1 MTDLQTIELI
11 RNDGSTATLD
21 DWAGQVR
28 LVVNVA
34 SKCGLT
40 PQYAAL
46 ESLYR
51 ARKDRGFVVLGFP
64 SNDFRQQEPGSDAD
78 IAAFCATTY
87 DVTFPLF
94 AKAPVSG
101 GNKQPLYARLIA
113 ARDTAQGDGP
123 MRERLK
129 SKGID
134 TNDAPEVQ
142 WNFEK
147 FLIGRDGR
155 VIARFA
161 PDVAPDDP
169 RLVQAIDAALD
180 QSARA

>member
-1 MTDLQTIELI
+1 MTELHDI
-11 RNDGSTATLD
+11 ALTRNDGSDATLD

-40 PQYAAL
+40 GQYDAL
-46 ESLYR
+46 EALYR
-51 ARKDRGFVVLGFP
+51 RYRDRGFVVLGFP
-64 SNDFRQQEPGSDAD
+64 ANDFLGQEPGTDAE
-78 IAAFCATTY
+78 IADFCSGTF

-94 AKAPVSG
+94 AKAPVAG
-101 GNKQPLYARLIA
+101 ADKQALYAALIA
-113 ARDTAQGDGP
+113 ARPRREDEGG
-123 MRERLK
+123 MRAGLEKHGL
-129 SKGID
+129 SV
-134 TNDAPEVQ
+134 NDAPEVM

-161 PDVAPDDP
+161 PDTVPDDP
-169 RLVQAIDAALD
+169 RIVQAVEAALD
-180 QSARA
+180 QA